1 MQRQVWDPTVSA
13 PDITKTH
20 NNVKQ
25 CHLLTI
31 FFFII
36 KNVFMRGFPAGSV
49 VENPLANAGDMGST
63 PDLG

>member
-1 MQRQVWDPTVSA
+1 MSA
-13 PDITKTH
+13 SH
-20 NNVKQ
+20 Y
-25 CHLLTI
+25 LFL
-31 FFFII
+31 II